1 MLKRKQALVFA
12 LAALITLCSAAAQ
25 AQDGGLQVSVGLR
38 AWYTQW
44 TTFSYYAPAGTNL
57 ALTQVSAREKL
68 VLVPTFSLR
77 HGNWLLA
84 ASAMPTASFSFA
96 DGGQGQRRELDLNL
110 GYTVYPGLVATLG
123 YKRVTQLGDGQRY
136 EPRGAVFGLSGQAP
150 LGGALALYGNLG
162 LGQLNTAGGANIR
175 FAARYR
181 LAEMGVAHGWAGD
194 SLPRRWALTA
204 GYRIQLMSSYE
215 ALGSQDGQDS
225 TQGLV
230 FGVSASF

>member
-1 MLKRKQALVFA
+1 MLKMRP
-12 LAALITLCSAAAQ
+12 ALIVAGAVLCSAAAQ
-25 AQDGGLQVSVGLR
+25 AQDGLQVSAGVR

-44 TTFSYYAPAGTNL
+44 TTFSYYAPAGKNL
-57 ALTQVSAREKL
+57 ALTQVSAQEKL

-77 HGNWLLA
+77 QGDWLLA
-84 ASAMPTASFSFA
+84 ASAVPTASFSFA
-96 DGGQGQRRELDLNL
+96 DGGQGQRRELDLNV
-110 GYTVYPGLVATLG
+110 GYAIYPGLVATLG

-162 LGQLNTAGGANIR
+162 LGQLKTAGGADIR
-175 FAARYR
+175 FGARYR
-181 LAEMGVAHGWAGD
+181 LAEMGLAYGWVG
-194 SLPRRWALTA
+194 SGLPRRWALTA

-215 ALGSQDGQDS
+215 ALGSQDGQDT

-230 FGVSASF
+230 FGVNASF